1 MTSTQATEW
10 LEKIQPEMKAYADKL
25 IEADHPNAS
34 WEEKA
39 IITMN
44 VRNTFMNA
52 ARQGI
57 ADVKVILK
65 LENDLPLWTY
75 KMREKELAQKGLSG
89 EKLNQK
95 LYDEAFNVENLK
107 LETTHKACFVAGT
120 LVHTDKG
127 LVPIE
132 KLKVGDMV
140 LSRHEDQPDGE
151 LAYKRVL
158 NTFASKEKHNIL
170 RVAFDTLR
178 DDIEPER
185 LEKMKSG
192 ELSPIEKEYK
202 GISQVFCTE
211 NHPFWT
217 KEAGWVQAKD
227 LPVYRRDKDEDR
239 DYTLVCQDDK
249 PAFGVSLLSYAT
261 PLYKTSVEG
270 IAVQTCERSQRYGDV
285 FAYVDFT
292 QGEPKILKNLETWVP
307 AEYDRFCD
315 PDEPSIDLEVET
327 SHPFSHN
334 NTIDQVFF
342 DWGPN
347 IFGNNS
353 EEKYYVDTVYNIEVE
368 DYHTYFVGKD
378 GIWVHNTDSCF
389 TELVTVNPK
398 VTVVRADTTRDEGI
412 CG

>member
-25 IEADHPNAS
+25 IEANHPNAS

-39 IITMN
+39 IIAMN
-44 VRNTFMNA
+44 VRNAFVNA

-57 ADVKVILK
+57 YDVRVINK
-65 LENDLPLWTY
+65 LENNRPLWTY
-75 KMREKELAQKGLSG
+75 KEREKLLASDRDNPLSG
-89 EKLNQK
+89 EALNK
-95 LYDEAFNVENLK
+95 KIYDEAFNVNELK
-107 LETTHKACFVAGT
+107 LETKHNACFVAGT

-140 LSRHEDQPDGE
+140 LSRHENEPNGE

-170 RVAFDTLR
+170 RVAFGTLR

-227 LPVYRRDKDEDR
+227 LPVYRRDKDED
-239 DYTLVCQDDK
+239 
-249 PAFGVSLLSYAT
+249 PPLS
-261 PLYKTSVEG
+261 E
-270 IAVQTCERSQRYGDV
+270 
-285 FAYVDFT
+285 
-292 QGEPKILKNLETWVP
+292 
-307 AEYDRFCD
+307 
-315 PDEPSIDLEVET
+315 
-327 SHPFSHN
+327 
-334 NTIDQVFF
+334 
-342 DWGPN
+342 
-347 IFGNNS
+347 
-353 EEKYYVDTVYNIEVE
+353 
-368 DYHTYFVGKD
+368 
-378 GIWVHNTDSCF
+378 
-389 TELVTVNPK
+389 
-398 VTVVRADTTRDEGI
+398 
-412 CG
+412 